1 MGNRSNDKGELAN
14 LSAAQVDPSLVK
26 AKISESLL
34 NVKGR
39 FEAKEEEL
47 VDSVLDR
54 VLPGFI
60 ESLERTSPD
69 RVSNL
74 LSRKIQEATGDRLSN
89 FQLWDIEAL
98 VEAANNSLVPEVL
111 SA

>member
-1 MGNRSNDKGELAN
+1 MGNRSNDKGELAS
-14 LSAAQVDPSLVK
+14 LSAAQIDPSLLK

-34 NVKGR
+34 SVKGQ
-39 FEAKEEEL
+39 FEAKEAEL
-47 VDSVLDR
+47 VESVLDR
-54 VLPGFI
+54 VLPGFL
-60 ESLERTSPD
+60 ENLERTSPE

-74 LSRKIQEATGDRLSN
+74 ISRKAQEAAGDRLSN
-89 FQLWDIEAL
+89 FQLWDIDAL